1 MLSTIFFGEY
11 IEAIRYVK
19 IALGMEDWINKTPAA
34 YPDKLKILIKIN
46 PIIGPIITRPI
57 DDIKELLKEKTFI
70 WVKDTPRDIKIKT
83 IIVYP
88 SNITVFRTD
97 FGISRSK
104 YKKVTAI
111 ITAYVDGLFNIILIS
126 NFLLAR
132 NIFTVKCKSTTN
144 DDIAAATPIP
154 KEP

>member
-70 WVKDTPRDIKIKT
+70 
-83 IIVYP
+83 
-88 SNITVFRTD
+88 
-97 FGISRSK
+97 
-104 YKKVTAI
+104 
-111 ITAYVDGLFNIILIS
+111 
-126 NFLLAR
+126 
-132 NIFTVKCKSTTN
+132 
-144 DDIAAATPIP
+144 
-154 KEP
+154 